1 MNSSCIAGCLDAQT
15 PVKLSFVKLCQWV
28 KAEASLLK
36 RVSMNEKRETAGT
49 PSPFKTQSRPVCH
62 GSYAS
67 SPRQRYLRSYTFVRK
82 ETVVEKT
89 KKWLK
94 ETTKKNTESKSRSGS
109 RTGSCS
115 FLEGV
120 FKFLFL
126 CVAEVDVHDEH

>member
-36 RVSMNEKRETAGT
+36 RVSMNEKRETTG
-49 PSPFKTQSRPVCH
+49 PSPLNFKSHPVYH

-67 SPRQRYLRSYTFVRK
+67 NPRQRYLRSYTFCRK
-82 ETVVEKT
+82 ETVAEKT

-109 RTGSCS
+109 SGSCS

-120 FKFLFL
+120 FIKFLFL
-126 CVAEVDVHDEH
+126 CVAEVDVHEH